1 MLLSYAMGWQTGK
14 PAERRRL
21 KAKDKKKIL
30 GLLNRGELPVRVV
43 RRLNALL
50 AVDNGITFEQASGRT
65 GLALSRVREVWKR
78 YRESGWRAAGWEK
91 ARPGAK
97 RLLSPAQEQKVVALV
112 CTSPPE
118 GHARWSTQL
127 LAEHCIKRGIVESVG
142 KETIRLVLKH
152 HGLKPWREKNVV
164 HSKTR

>member
-1 MLLSYAMGWQTGK
+1 MGWQTGK
-14 PAERRRL
+14 PAEKRRL
-21 KAKDKKKIL
+21 KAKDKTKVL

-50 AVDNGITFEQASGRT
+50 AVGEGITFEQASQRS

-78 YRESGWRAAGWEK
+78 YRKSGWRAAGWERP
-91 ARPGAK
+91 RPGPK
-97 RLLSPAQEQKVVALV
+97 RILSPSQEQKVVALV

-118 GHARWSTQL
+118 GQARWCTRL
-127 LAEHCIKRGIVESVG
+127 LAEQCVKRGIVKKAG

-164 HSKTR
+164 HSKTRR